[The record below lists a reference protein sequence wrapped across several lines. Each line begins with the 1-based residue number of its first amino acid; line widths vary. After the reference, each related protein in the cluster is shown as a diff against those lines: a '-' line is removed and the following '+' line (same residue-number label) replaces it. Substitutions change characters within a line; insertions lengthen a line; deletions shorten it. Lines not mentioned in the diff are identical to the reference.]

1 MDAHVVLIDAR
12 VRQNYEEHCTG
23 LPGRNMNQGDWWN
36 RGGKGEK
43 PYTLNGWMDVN
54 ERERQRLGRKPWFWE
69 YEYGLGRTRPLIVV
83 GGIGWRESFWINF
96 FPGFGEKWGFIN
108 MDVKGKKRGGGQIR
122 EGRAIFD
129 IDDMKIGGYG
139 GDGTGGG
146 NAETIVNLGHY
157 YIDNYL
163 PHSFSD
169 FIWERCE
176 DFRKWRGYGLTGGHY
191 EIDPQTSKRTWKG
204 PHGEWL
210 ALREA
215 ESAGSGSSII
225 EDVQAALGYPS
236 TFGEHCEGRVW
247 WVWIPSSAG
256 GSVSDLGIGRLAGSG
271 IDSLQGKSLT
281 ELPWSQRFHNT
292 DKEGINNFE
301 LFDPDV
307 MTSIKA
313 LFIGV
318 LGFWLIVFCTW
329 GMRRMKKR
337 VKGEG
342 KSRPG
347 MDKEKEMKIMDGQPP
362 ARTPCRFDSND
373 WHSSESTSFRSDRR
387 ESIYSSGVS
396 SDENTGR
403 D

>member
-176 DFRKWRGYGLTGGHY
+176 DFRKACATGIH
-191 EIDPQTSKRTWKG
+191 P
-204 PHGEWL
+204 
-210 ALREA
+210 
-215 ESAGSGSSII
+215 
-225 EDVQAALGYPS
+225 
-236 TFGEHCEGRVW
+236 
-247 WVWIPSSAG
+247 
-256 GSVSDLGIGRLAGSG
+256 
-271 IDSLQGKSLT
+271 
-281 ELPWSQRFHNT
+281 
-292 DKEGINNFE
+292 
-301 LFDPDV
+301 
-307 MTSIKA
+307 
-313 LFIGV
+313 
-318 LGFWLIVFCTW
+318 
-329 GMRRMKKR
+329 
-337 VKGEG
+337 
-342 KSRPG
+342 
-347 MDKEKEMKIMDGQPP
+347 
-362 ARTPCRFDSND
+362 
-373 WHSSESTSFRSDRR
+373 SFRMHPLAMDLLLT
-387 ESIYSSGVS
+387 IQ
-396 SDENTGR
+396 
-403 D
+403 